1 MPYYLPV
8 HTQQVGHLG
17 DLAYDYSVSWQSDSP
32 VATDHVS
39 CFSLSNH
46 WLCRYRFLWQFS
58 SLSYSGYPP
67 SSNPFTPVP
76 SDINIREAGHEYF
89 AAYYEDTRKAKVTEP
104 DQPLVQVH
112 RFKAMSYMMKV
123 KATAPIERNA
133 PLHLWFPSLVSPSS
147 LEPLHCISTFP
158 SRLKT
163 RCILCGFVGL
173 AIENYLY
180 PAAKRLKTFDMRQP
194 CIRSMLLWTS
204 SF

>member
-17 DLAYDYSVSWQSDSP
+17 DLAYDYS
-32 VATDHVS
+32 
-39 CFSLSNH
+39 
-46 WLCRYRFLWQFS
+46 FS

-133 PLHLWFPSLVSPSS
+133 PLHL
-147 LEPLHCISTFP
+147 
-158 SRLKT
+158 
-163 RCILCGFVGL
+163 
-173 AIENYLY
+173 
-180 PAAKRLKTFDMRQP
+180 
-194 CIRSMLLWTS
+194 
-204 SF
+204 